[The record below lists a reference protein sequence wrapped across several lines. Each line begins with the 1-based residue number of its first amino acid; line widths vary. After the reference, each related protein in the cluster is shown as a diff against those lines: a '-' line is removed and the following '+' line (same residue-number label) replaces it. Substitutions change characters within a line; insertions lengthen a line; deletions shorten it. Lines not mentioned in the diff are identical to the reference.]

1 MEKLTVGRG
10 FAPQIVEKAAQ
21 ALRDGFRR
29 PILASHGR
37 WQQISV
43 GYRHRLLL
51 KGDGSATLLTHEQM
65 NRHLSKCRR
74 NCK

>member
-1 MEKLTVGRG
+1 MEKLVIGRG

-21 ALRDGFRR
+21 ALTDGFRR
-29 PILASHGR
+29 PVMASGGR

-51 KGDGSATLLTHEQM
+51 KGDGTAVLLTHEQM
-65 NRHLSKCRR
+65 NRFLTKRSG

>member
-10 FAPQIVEKAAQ
+10 FTPQIVERASQ

-29 PILASHGR
+29 PVMASHGK

-43 GYRHRLLL
+43 GYRHRILL
-51 KGDGSATLLTHEQM
+51 KGDGKAHLLTHEQM
-65 NRHLSKCRR
+65 NRYSNKRSR